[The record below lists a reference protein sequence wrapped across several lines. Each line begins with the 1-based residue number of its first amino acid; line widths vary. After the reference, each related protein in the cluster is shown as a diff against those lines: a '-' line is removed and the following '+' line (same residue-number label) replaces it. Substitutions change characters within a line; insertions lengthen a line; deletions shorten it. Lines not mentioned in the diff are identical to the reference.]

1 MSTYVIGDVHGCFD
15 ELKKLLKKISFN
27 PSKDSI
33 IFTGDLVNRGNQS
46 LEVLEF
52 CMKERSIDDL
62 NLICLNFTLDLN
74 RFKLKQNMSPISYMM
89 LVWD

>member
-46 LEVLEF
+46 LEVL
-52 CMKERSIDDL
+52 KDS
-62 NLICLNFTLDLN
+62 LIFFVCYVPYN
-74 RFKLKQNMSPISYMM
+74 
-89 LVWD
+89 

>member
-33 IFTGDLVNRGNQS
+33 IFN
-46 LEVLEF
+46 
-52 CMKERSIDDL
+52 
-62 NLICLNFTLDLN
+62 
-74 RFKLKQNMSPISYMM
+74 
-89 LVWD
+89 